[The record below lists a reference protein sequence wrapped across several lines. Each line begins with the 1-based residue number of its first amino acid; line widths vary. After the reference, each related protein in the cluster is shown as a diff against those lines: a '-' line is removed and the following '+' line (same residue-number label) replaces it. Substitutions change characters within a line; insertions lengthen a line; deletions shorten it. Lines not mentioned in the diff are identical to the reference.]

1 MKYKNNCY
9 IDKEKKKKYKN
20 NFIWII
26 LKQDSFSNIM
36 KIKKVI
42 WVIDFIL
49 IVWCL
54 IVLLFCVNDKL
65 SEFYNK
71 YEVVG

>member
-1 MKYKNNCY
+1 MNN
-9 IDKEKKKKYKN
+9 IKM
-20 NFIWII
+20 
-26 LKQDSFSNIM
+26 DSFSNIM
-36 KIKKVI
+36 KINKVI